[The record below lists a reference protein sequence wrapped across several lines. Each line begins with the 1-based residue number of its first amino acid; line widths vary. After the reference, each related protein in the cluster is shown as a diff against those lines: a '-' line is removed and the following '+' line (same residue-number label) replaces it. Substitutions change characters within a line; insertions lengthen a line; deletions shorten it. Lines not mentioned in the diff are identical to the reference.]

1 MKIEIENEILPKW
14 NQIPLFYM
22 EMAQFFQTS
31 SQQTAKKPSLLL
43 LSLLLKQEKSLQV
56 QLDDFVKTLGI
67 HYEIL
72 ELSEMLGMVAEY
84 KNYGLDEG
92 EEVCPDD
99 QTQCPNEIKC

>member
-22 EMAQFFQTS
+22 EMAQFFQS
-31 SQQTAKKPSLLL
+31 SSSEQTAKKKPSLLL

-56 QLDDFVKTLGI
+56 QLDDFVKCLGI

-99 QTQCPNEIKC
+99 QTQ